1 MFFKCLI
8 SLETVQ
14 NFNSCQI
21 LSHFLLLNGDW
32 TNKKL
37 NFEMNN
43 IEVEVET
50 NLDEVIIFKI
60 IEKIIPE
67 MGDDIEQ
74 ISFFASEILRNLQD
88 ALTSKDK
95 LNEILGE
102 HLINNGFAE
111 NFDKSADLCEDIF
124 ELLKNPPQ
132 EDLQELQEDFEDGIC
147 VLCEREMALT
157 FHHLIPRMTHKKMM
171 KKGLTKNELNVGIM
185 VLK

>member
-1 MFFKCLI
+1 
-8 SLETVQ
+8 
-14 NFNSCQI
+14 
-21 LSHFLLLNGDW
+21 
-32 TNKKL
+32 
-37 NFEMNN
+37 MNN
-43 IEVEVET
+43 TEEEVET

-67 MGDDIEQ
+67 MGEDLEQ
-74 ISFFASEILRNLQD
+74 ISFFASEILRNLQV

-111 NFDKSADLCEDIF
+111 TFDKSEDLCEDIF

-132 EDLQELQEDFEDGIC
+132 EDLQELQEEFEDGVC

-171 KKGLTKNELNVGIM
+171 KKGLTKTELNVGIM
-185 VLK
+185 VLKEFI